1 MTADSASTAAASE
14 PAATEPGSRPHP
26 GGDQHTIC
34 LDGST
39 PALTH
44 PATCPDPAACP
55 FTAAA
60 GSVTTPLLATG
71 GTWTCDLNG
80 GALILLKRITAPA

>member
-14 PAATEPGSRPHP
+14 PAATEPGSRQH
-26 GGDQHTIC
+26 GAIDQHAVC
-34 LDGST
+34 LDGAT

-44 PATCPDPAACP
+44 PAGCDPAGCP

-60 GSVTTPLLATG
+60 EVLPAPMIAAG
-71 GTWTCDLNG
+71 GTWTCDLSG
-80 GALILLKRITAPA
+80 GALILLKRIAAPA